1 MTDLRKLAQ
10 SLVYSNYAKIAYD
23 AYCES
28 RGWVSV
34 RGDALPQF
42 EAQSPELQGAWE
54 TAANATIEKFIADY
68 YENRRVIRQH
78 ISGTA

>member
-1 MTDLRKLAQ
+1 MDEP
-10 SLVYSNYAKIAYD
+10 NYAKAAYD

-42 EAQSPELQGAWE
+42 EAQSPELRDAWSE
-54 TAANATIEKFIADY
+54 AAAAVIERFVHFQFPDA
-68 YENRRVIRQH
+68 
-78 ISGTA
+78 

>member
-1 MTDLRKLAQ
+1 MKAQ
-10 SLVYSNYAKIAYD
+10 DYAKAAYD

-42 EAQSPELQGAWE
+42 EAQSPERQEAWRI
-54 TAANATIEKFIADY
+54 ATRAVVERFIADS
-68 YENRRVIRQH
+68 YESQRELRQ
-78 ISGTA
+78 AQAAR

>member
-1 MTDLRKLAQ
+1 MKAQ
-10 SLVYSNYAKIAYD
+10 DYAKVAYD

-42 EAQSPELQGAWE
+42 EAQSPELQEAWAS
-54 TAANATIEKFIADY
+54 AARAVVEKILTPELA
-68 YENRRVIRQH
+68 
-78 ISGTA
+78 

>member
-1 MTDLRKLAQ
+1 MKAQ
-10 SLVYSNYAKIAYD
+10 GYAKVAYD

-42 EAQSPELQGAWE
+42 EAQSPELQEAWAS
-54 TAANATIEKFIADY
+54 AARAVVEKFITPELA
-68 YENRRVIRQH
+68 
-78 ISGTA
+78 

>member
-1 MTDLRKLAQ
+1 M
-10 SLVYSNYAKIAYD
+10 VEVYAKVAYD

-42 EAQSPELQGAWE
+42 EAQSPELQEAWAS
-54 TAANATIEKFIADY
+54 AARAVVEKFLTPEKSDDPELA
-68 YENRRVIRQH
+68 
-78 ISGTA
+78 